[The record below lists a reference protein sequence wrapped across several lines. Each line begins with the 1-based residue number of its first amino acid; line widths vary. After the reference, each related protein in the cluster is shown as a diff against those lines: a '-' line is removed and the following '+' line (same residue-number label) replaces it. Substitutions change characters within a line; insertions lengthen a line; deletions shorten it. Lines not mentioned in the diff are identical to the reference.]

1 MNIWGKKIDGF
12 RSCSTGNKPF
22 YFLFTFLLQNME
34 HTDTF
39 PGSILGIEY
48 RFYRNDTAFAIDEP
62 VPISYEHHGGS
73 KNPLTCENYVSLKW
87 FSYKIQTLINLLPII

>member
-1 MNIWGKKIDGF
+1 MASDLAALATSISI
-12 RSCSTGNKPF
+12 
-22 YFLFTFLLQNME
+22 FLFTFLLQNME

-48 RFYRNDTAFAIDEP
+48 PFYRNDTALAIDEP

-87 FSYKIQTLINLLPII
+87 FAYKIQTLINLLPII